1 MTPLAKWRFGLR
13 VAMLTGI
20 AKAFACGLIVPEATW
35 RQIALIV
42 LINIGGS
49 VEAYLSKHPSEEVES

>member
-1 MTPLAKWRFGLR
+1 
-13 VAMLTGI
+13 MLTGI
-20 AKAFACGLIVPEATW
+20 AKAFACGLIVPDATW

-49 VEAYLSKHPSEEVES
+49 VEAYLSKHPSEEVDP